1 MKRKTISKEVT
12 IKGVGIHT
20 GEMCTMLLR
29 PNDGGIYFRR
39 LDLPGSAPIPA
50 RLENVSSTLRGTNL
64 MEGAAEIHTG
74 EHVLSAVNA
83 LGITDLII
91 EMDGP
96 EPPITDGSA
105 LPFIN
110 ALKEA
115 GIKELPGE
123 RAVLNIDKKIEM
135 RSDKVYYCAEPADK
149 LTFSFL
155 FLHPHPLVSRLEYT
169 FEFNEE
175 NFIKEIAPART
186 FGFEEEFEFLKKHG
200 LAKGAN
206 IDNAVLI
213 TKDGFSVPLRFEGEM
228 VRHKILDMVGDFA
241 LIAKA
246 LGPMKIY
253 SEFGGHKF
261 NVEFGKLLLK
271 EGK

>member
-1 MKRKTISKEVT
+1 MKKRTILKEVV

-20 GEMCTMLLR
+20 GEMCTMVLKPCETGLFFKR
-29 PNDGGIYFRR
+29 ADIKDSP
-39 LDLPGSAPIPA
+39 LIPA
-50 RLENVSSTLRGTNL
+50 KLDNVSSTMRGTNL
-64 MEGAAEIHTG
+64 MQGNAEIHTG
-74 EHVLSAVNA
+74 EHVLSALNA
-83 LGITDLII
+83 LGVSDLII

-96 EPPITDGSA
+96 EPPIMDGSSIKFVEA
-105 LPFIN
+105 V
-110 ALKEA
+110 KEA
-115 GIKELPGE
+115 GIKELAADRE
-123 RAVLNIDKKIEM
+123 VLTIDKVVEF
-135 RSDKVYYCAEPADK
+135 RHEKVYYRAEPSDK

-155 FLHPHPLVSRLEYT
+155 YLHQHPLVSRLEYT
-169 FEFNEE
+169 FDFTEE
-175 NFIKEIAPART
+175 NYIEQIAPART

-206 IDNAVLI
+206 LENAVLI

-228 VRHKILDMVGDFA
+228 VRHKILDMAGDFM
-241 LIAKA
+241 LIGKQ
-246 LGPMKIY
+246 LQNMKIY